1 MGRDASS
8 AAMQEEDEYN
18 TSDFD
23 SEVATSNES
32 ASESPSPRSKP
43 DLPIEPQPNSNPQ
56 PPSPSTP
63 PKLSLQKSSPPN
75 SATDRNSKN
84 QDPHPHPDEDHHQNR
99 QFSRA
104 PSNLMRASFSAPLE
118 GKEPV
123 VDSDTTAERGAC
135 VEAKVTQT
143 KVEPAGKAVD
153 AAEACGFKAWLSPFA
168 QSATLEEAFGFL
180 LRAADDTEVNEEL
193 VDAGIIQAFAR
204 CRLFQ
209 HERWSKEVFCV
220 CLQLAAEE
228 DFDFATFDS
237 AVVAESIAQAF
248 TRAQKAYEQ
257 QFWVVAAELLL
268 LLSER
273 SVSKKRLMQDE
284 ILLACAKVLR
294 KQCRKPNV
302 QIVSYLCNAFY
313 QLLGRGAESK
323 QKSHLSK

>member
-1 MGRDASS
+1 
-8 AAMQEEDEYN
+8 MQEEDEYN

-63 PKLSLQKSSPPN
+63 PKLSHQKTSPPN

-84 QDPHPHPDEDHHQNR
+84 QDPHLDQDHHQIR

-104 PSNLMRASFSAPLE
+104 PSNLMRASFSAPVE
-118 GKEPV
+118 GKEPL
-123 VDSDTTAERGAC
+123 VDSDTTAERGTC
-135 VEAKVTQT
+135 IEAKVTQAQ
-143 KVEPAGKAVD
+143 VEPAGKAVD

-284 ILLACAKVLR
+284 VLLACAKVLR
-294 KQCRKPNV
+294 KQCRKLNV